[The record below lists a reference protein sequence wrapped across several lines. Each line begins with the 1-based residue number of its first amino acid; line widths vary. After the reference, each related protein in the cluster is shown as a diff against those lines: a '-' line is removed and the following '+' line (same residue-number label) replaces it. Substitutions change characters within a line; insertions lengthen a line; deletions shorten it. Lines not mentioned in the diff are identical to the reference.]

1 MFNTFL
7 RNRART
13 LTTVLI
19 LSILLTAA
27 TVLAAVEFIAAAEG
41 GSVNIAKG
49 VELVIVPN
57 GLAKDA
63 NVLGEMYEDE
73 DGNISFIFD
82 AYNKKSPVKLTK
94 PAQLYVSQNI
104 IKGLKDTTLYGE
116 DNEEIVPEKTNQGLK
131 YSLNHF
137 SLYYYRRR

>member
-1 MFNTFL
+1 MFDTFL

-19 LSILLTAA
+19 LSILMTAA
-27 TVLAAVEFIAAAEG
+27 TVLAAVEFITAAAG
-41 GSVNIAKG
+41 GSVSVAKG
-49 VELVIVPN
+49 VELVIVPD

-63 NVLGEMYEDE
+63 NVLGEMYTDE

-82 AYNKKSPVKLTK
+82 AYNKNNSIKLTK
-94 PAQLYVSQNI
+94 PAQLYVSRNLV
-104 IKGLKDTTLYGE
+104 KGLKDLTLYGE
-116 DNEEIVPEKTNQGLK
+116 NDEEIVPEKTNRGLK
-131 YSLNHF
+131 YSLDHF